1 MGILIEIVK
10 TVLILAAAITAFVY
24 FFQSRLIFF
33 PQKTPPGLD
42 QHLNEYEIKITSQGC
57 DLYGW
62 FVDKTVAETAPL
74 IVYYG
79 GNAEAVSA
87 SLEQARENLD
97 AAFLFM
103 NYRGYGKSHGRPSE
117 QRLLADALA
126 VFDWIVSRQDID
138 PSRVILLGR
147 SLGTGVAVHVAAH
160 RQVGALILV
169 TPFDSLVNLARKIY
183 PFLPVSILLRHRFD
197 SLSVARAI
205 KAPLLAVLA
214 EHDEIIPTAN
224 SLNLVN
230 AWGGPVDTLVVKG
243 ATHNDI
249 SDRPAYWSGIK
260 EFVRTRPRA
269 AKT

>member
-1 MGILIEIVK
+1 MGIVIEIVK
-10 TVLILAAAITAFVY
+10 IVLILAAAMTVFVY
-24 FFQSRLIFF
+24 FFQAKLIFF
-33 PQKTPPGLD
+33 PQKTPPGLAPY
-42 QHLNEYEIKITSQGC
+42 LKGYEVKVTNQGC

-269 AKT
+269 ART

>member
-1 MGILIEIVK
+1 M
-10 TVLILAAAITAFVY
+10 T
-24 FFQSRLIFF
+24 
-33 PQKTPPGLD
+33 
-42 QHLNEYEIKITSQGC
+42 NQGC

-62 FVDKTVAETAPL
+62 FVDSIVSGTAPL

-79 GNAEAVSA
+79 GNAEEVSA

-97 AAFLFM
+97 ASFLFM

-126 VFDWIVSRQDID
+126 VFDWIVAQQGID
-138 PSRVILLGR
+138 SSRVILMGR
-147 SLGTGVAVHVAAH
+147 SLGTGVAVHVAAY

-169 TPFDSLVNLARKIY
+169 TPFDSLVNLAKGIY
-183 PFLPVSILLRHRFD
+183 PFLPVAMLLRHRFD
-197 SLSVARAI
+197 SLALGPDI

-214 EHDEIIPTAN
+214 EQDEIIPTAN

-230 AWGGPVDTLVVKG
+230 AWGGPFETLVVKG

-249 SDRPAYWSGIK
+249 SDSPAYWRGIK
-260 EFVRTRPRA
+260 QFINHQSRVGSNR
-269 AKT
+269 